1 MKTTNG
7 QLIRYMQQQCYEE
20 IKAEFIDLGKDGHYT
35 DLQKR
40 YAIKQIQEYG
50 VRATAS
56 ILSMPRRTLQRWCR
70 QYDINVKRCPEWVF
84 EWAEKRKKRREF
96 WQRRGYY

>member
-7 QLIRYMQQQCYEE
+7 QLIRYMQQQFYEE
-20 IKAEFIDLGKDGHYT
+20 IKAEFIGLGKDGHYT
-35 DLQKR
+35 DQQKK

-50 VRATAS
+50 IRATAR

-70 QYDINVKRCPEWVF
+70 QYDVYVRRCPAWVY
-84 EWAEKRKKRREF
+84 EWAEKRRKRREF
-96 WQRRGYY
+96 WQRRGFY